1 MNINI
6 FENSELGSQFVAEQI
21 KTLIKK
27 KTIHAEEVI
36 LGLATGSTPKEL
48 YKRLVS
54 LYEAGEISFEQV
66 VTFNLDEYH
75 PMAHDS
81 THSYHHF
88 MDQIFFDAVD
98 IKSENTWIPS
108 GEVDKAQVDTHCKE
122 YEQQIAELGGID
134 LQLLG
139 IGTNGHI
146 GFNEPSSTIDSVTRY
161 VDLDE
166 QTRIDAAPAFGGI
179 DNVPKNAISMGI
191 ESILKA
197 KEIVLMAW
205 GKGKAEIIRDC
216 LFGEITATKPATFLQ
231 KHPNVHIVLDREA
244 AALIDVD

>member
-21 KTLIKK
+21 QALIKK
-27 KTIHAEEVI
+27 KTKLTEEVI

-48 YKRLVS
+48 YKKLVS
-54 LYEAGEISFEQV
+54 MYKAGEISFEQV
-66 VTFNLDEYH
+66 ITFNLDEYH
-75 PMAHDS
+75 PMSHDS
-81 THSYHHF
+81 EHSYHHF
-88 MDQIFFDAVD
+88 MNQIFFDAVD
-98 IKSENTWIPS
+98 IKAENTWIPS
-108 GEVDKAQVDTHCKE
+108 GEVEKAQIESHCRE
-122 YEQQIAELGGID
+122 YEQQIVDVGGID

-146 GFNEPSSTIDSVTRY
+146 GFNEPGSTIDSVTRY
-161 VDLDE
+161 VELDE
-166 QTRIDAAPAFGGI
+166 QTRIDAAAAFGGI
-179 DNVPKNAISMGI
+179 DNVPRNAISMGI
-191 ESILKA
+191 DTILKA

-205 GKGKAEIIRDC
+205 GSGKAEIIRDC
-216 LFGEITATKPATFLQ
+216 LFGEITAVKPATFLQ